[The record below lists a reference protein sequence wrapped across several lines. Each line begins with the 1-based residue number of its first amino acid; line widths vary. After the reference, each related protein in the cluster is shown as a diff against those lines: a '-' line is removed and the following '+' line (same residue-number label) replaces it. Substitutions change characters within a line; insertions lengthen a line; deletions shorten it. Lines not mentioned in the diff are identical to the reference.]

1 MLRSVAL
8 LLDHGLARP
17 DLAAAVGEAVDEAL
31 VSRPTR
37 DAGGDAT
44 TTDFGD
50 AVLASLD
57 RKLSTKE
64 EAWARTPS

>member
-8 LLDHGLARP
+8 LLEHGLGRL
-17 DLAAAVGEAVDEAL
+17 DLAATLDAAVDAVL

-44 TTDFGD
+44 TAEFGD
-50 AVLASLD
+50 AVLTALEGSLA
-57 RKLSTKE
+57 TTG
-64 EAWARTPS
+64 AR